1 MKPGQWKPG
10 QSGNP
15 GGRPSERIFTD
26 LLRLVGNE
34 IDTVSGKRK
43 MRRLAEK
50 VYELALKGESWA
62 ANAIMDRVDGRP
74 QVQAVVEIQSNQEV
88 KALSDDELLALI
100 AKQQAAIATQEKDDE
115 APKG

>member
-15 GGRPSERIFTD
+15 GGRPSEKVFTD
-26 LLRLVGNE
+26 LLRVVGNE

-50 VYELALKGESWA
+50 VYELALQGESWA
-62 ANAIMDRVDGRP
+62 CHMIADRVEGRP
-74 QVQAVVEIQSNQEV
+74 AVETSLNVARCRDLKEY
-88 KALSDDELLALI
+88 DDEELLALI
-100 AKQQAAIATQEKDDE
+100 AAQKLIDVTPDKDDTSQ
-115 APKG
+115 

>member
-15 GGRPSERIFTD
+15 GGRPSEKVFTD
-26 LLRLVGNE
+26 LLRVVGNE

-50 VYELALKGESWA
+50 VYELALQGESWA
-62 ANAIMDRVDGRP
+62 CHMIADRLEGRP
-74 QVQAVVEIQSNQEV
+74 AVETTLNVARRRDLREY
-88 KALSDDELLALI
+88 DDQELLALI
-100 AKQQAAIATQEKDDE
+100 AAQKPIDVTPDKDE
-115 APKG
+115 TSQ

>member
-15 GGRPSERIFTD
+15 GGRPSEKVFTD
-26 LLRLVGNE
+26 SLRLVGNE

-50 VYELALKGESWA
+50 VYDLALQGESWA
-62 ANAIMDRVDGRP
+62 CNMIADRLEGRP
-74 QVQAVVEIQSNQEV
+74 AVETTLNVLRYQDVREYSDQE
-88 KALSDDELLALI
+88 LSGLI
-100 AKQQAAIATQEKDDE
+100 AAQKLIDVAPDKDDTSQ
-115 APKG
+115 

>member
-15 GGRPSERIFTD
+15 GGRPSEKVFTD
-26 LLRLVGNE
+26 LLRVVGNE

-50 VYELALKGESWA
+50 VYELAL
-62 ANAIMDRVDGRP
+62 
-74 QVQAVVEIQSNQEV
+74 
-88 KALSDDELLALI
+88 
-100 AKQQAAIATQEKDDE
+100 
-115 APKG
+115 